1 MESSNFAQY
10 KNICFI
16 DSEVETAN
24 NFSAYLN
31 SETYPIIYDYDTNRE
46 ILKSTILKQ
55 FIQIDRVSFAFHGT
69 SSAEFSLK
77 SFIDNEPFFADGNIS
92 ENNNFIFLQ
101 SIFTELNIKQVDF
114 LGCNLLQVQEWK
126 DYFAHF
132 QNVVIGASFDNTG
145 NSKYGADW
153 IMESTMENVRDVYF
167 KPEIENFASVLAI
180 SSTDTFVFENNTYNY
195 FYAGSSIGG
204 LTGLTVFN
212 NPVVNIPN
220 IAPARTTSGSASGG
234 SIAIHPSVNLVTI
247 RDNAFLN
254 KLITSVRIP
263 LYCNSIG
270 DSSAGSSFKGCSLL
284 NTVTFE
290 TQASTLIIGNFSF
303 QNCTSLANI
312 SIPANCT
319 TIGNSAFQNCT
330 SLANISIPANCTSI
344 GSAVFQNC
352 PNLSAITFLHNVIP
366 VIPLSSFP
374 FIHTNLSYV
383 DSSFNLSQLIAAGLI
398 NNTVS
403 SFSFADNQT
412 VFSPGQTSMVT
423 LIFSVVCDFS
433 NSALTVQNGSLSL
446 ANPSGNR
453 LTWTG
458 IFTPTAGIYGENN
471 IMSLSSSYKLNSLP
485 VELSYNLINSQ
496 TPFIFSQ
503 PSSLVY
509 NPTKTVSILP
519 YLSGGTTGGTY
530 SLIVDSVEVI
540 GTTLAYTDVGNYLF
554 AVKSTVPD
562 YLDYT
567 SNVLSITITPSL
579 QPTLLMSP
587 YYTTYSAT
595 NNTVNLRNNAAF
607 FGGISTSVNDIN
619 FTGTYVSNNILT
631 YPTTLTSAEYPIL
644 ATMSYPPN
652 YYDVSASTYVIVSPP
667 ATNYQPYLAFI
678 GSTLYETY
686 NQSSKIIDLSAKLQ
700 NLQGGMIG
708 STTVFS
714 GIGVV
719 NNILNYT
726 GVNTYVVVATRRF
739 TNYYDVSASIQII
752 ITKATQPPGFV
763 MTLPSTRYVRAAS
776 PGNTIALS
784 SSGGLTGEPY
794 TIVYSSN
801 YGVISGSTLTYD
813 AILYSNNVF
822 IITAKKTSPNFED
835 AFASVS
841 ITVMR
846 GGVDSFFTMTNST
859 NHTFQYS
866 LNNTWSS
873 TYANT
878 GSLLIQMNQGIGGSD
893 LNVTQNFI
901 FGSNL
906 TNPLKL
912 QNKKTADL
920 TGTSTVYS
928 STFTSYS
935 DIRLKEN
942 IQTLKETEG
951 VNNIRVVQYN
961 NISDNSKHFGV
972 IAHELQE
979 VYPGLVHG
987 EKEGNQMQSVSYSEL
1002 IPICIN
1008 EIKMLKDKKKRLKTA
1023 IESLEHKLSIKN

>member
-1 MESSNFAQY
+1 VNATSYSVQVKKSSVPNYQDYTSPAQTITITPAGQSPFTFAQVSSQVY
-10 KNICFI
+10 NPDNKNIPLV
-16 DSEVETAN
+16 S
-24 NFSAYLN
+24 YL
-31 SETYPIIYDYDTNRE
+31 SG
-46 ILKSTILKQ
+46 
-55 FIQIDRVSFAFHGT
+55 GT
-69 SSAEFSLK
+69 SGGTYSLIVDLVAVTGTTLTYVNATSYSVSVKSVVPNYTDYTSAT
-77 SFIDNEPFFADGNIS
+77 
-92 ENNNFIFLQ
+92 Q
-101 SIFTELNIKQVDF
+101 SITITPAEQTPFTFNQVSS
-114 LGCNLLQVQEWK
+114 QS
-126 DYFAHF
+126 Y
-132 QNVVIGASFDNTG
+132 
-145 NSKYGADW
+145 NSA
-153 IMESTMENVRDVYF
+153 
-167 KPEIENFASVLAI
+167 
-180 SSTDTFVFENNTYNY
+180 
-195 FYAGSSIGG
+195 
-204 LTGLTVFN
+204 
-212 NPVVNIPN
+212 
-220 IAPARTTSGSASGG
+220 
-234 SIAIHPSVNLVTI
+234 
-247 RDNAFLN
+247 N
-254 KLITSVRIP
+254 K
-263 LYCNSIG
+263 
-270 DSSAGSSFKGCSLL
+270 
-284 NTVTFE
+284 
-290 TQASTLIIGNFSF
+290 
-303 QNCTSLANI
+303 NI
-312 SIPANCT
+312 SILPDLSGGTPGGTYSLIVDSIEVTGT
-319 TIGNSAFQNCT
+319 TFTYTDARSYSVAVKSVVPNYTDYTSPSQTITITQAEQTPFTFNQVSSQSYNSANK
-330 SLANISIPANCTSI
+330 NISILPYLSGGTPGGTYSLIVDSI
-344 GSAVFQNC
+344 EVTGTTLTYVNAGSYSVRVKSVVPDYADYTSAVQTII
-352 PNLSAITFLHNVIP
+352 IT
-366 VIPLSSFP
+366 SETQS
-374 FIHTNLSYV
+374 
-383 DSSFNLSQLIAAGLI
+383 
-398 NNTVS
+398 
-403 SFSFADNQT
+403 
-412 VFSPGQTSMVT
+412 
-423 LIFSVVCDFS
+423 
-433 NSALTVQNGSLSL
+433 
-446 ANPSGNR
+446 
-453 LTWTG
+453 
-458 IFTPTAGIYGENN
+458 
-471 IMSLSSSYKLNSLP
+471 
-485 VELSYNLINSQ
+485 
-496 TPFIFSQ
+496 PFIFSQ
-503 PSSLVY
+503 PSSQIY
-509 NPTKTVSILP
+509 NPDDMTVSILP

-530 SLIVDSVEVI
+530 SLIVDSEEVTGTIFTYVNIGDYSVRVKSIVPNYADYTSDPQTVTITAATQTEFIFNQVSSQVYNASYKNVSLSTYLSGGTTGGTYNLIVDSVEVPGTI
-540 GTTLAYTDVGNYLF
+540 FTYVDAGSYSVAVKSIVPNYTNYTCPPQTIIVDAEEQTPFAFSLPSSIVYNPDKTVSILPYLSGGTTGGTYSLIVNSVAVVGTDITYNNVTSILV
-554 AVKSTVPD
+554 AVKSTVPNFT
-562 YLDYT
+562 DYT
-567 SNVLSITITPSL
+567 CPAQTITITPSL

-587 YYTTYSAT
+587 YNTTYSAT

-631 YPTTLTSAEYPIL
+631 YPTTLISAEYPIL

-667 ATNYQPYLAFI
+667 ATNYQPYLTFI

-686 NQSSKIIDLSAKLQ
+686 NQSSKIIDLSAKIQ

-714 GIGVV
+714 GIGVT

-835 AFASVS
+835 AVASVS
-841 ITVMR
+841 ITIMR
-846 GGVDSFFTMTNST
+846 GGVDSFVTLTNST

-878 GSLLIQMNQGIGGSD
+878 GSLLTQMNQGIGGID

-961 NISDNSKHFGV
+961 NISDNTKHFGV